1 MKNKPVCSAKKY
13 YTDHARFYLY
23 PTQVWW
29 SPFSDNFF
37 HAYIINAQAWEIFPE
52 KEFIRGTLETVP
64 QLMLHAMP
72 CSATSHITDDVYR

>member
-29 SPFSDNFF
+29 SPFSDNFV
-37 HAYIINAQAWEIFPE
+37 HAYIVNAQAWEIFPE
-52 KEFIRGTLETVP
+52 KEFIRGTLKTVP

-72 CSATSHITDDVYR
+72 CSATNHITDEV